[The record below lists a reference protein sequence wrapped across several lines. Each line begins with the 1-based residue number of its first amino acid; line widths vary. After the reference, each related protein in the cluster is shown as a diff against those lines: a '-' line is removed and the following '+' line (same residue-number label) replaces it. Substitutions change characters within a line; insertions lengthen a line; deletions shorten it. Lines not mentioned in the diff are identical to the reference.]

1 MADRPRAAWPSRL
14 SSPDDQRNSARRLIS
29 LKPIKYPPPPNKIS
43 FPFNQRYLM
52 WFWNALYKPEHRFQ
66 PNTATTDARF
76 IRGRDGRRL
85 TASREALKAAPLHH
99 A

>member
-1 MADRPRAAWPSRL
+1 
-14 SSPDDQRNSARRLIS
+14 
-29 LKPIKYPPPPNKIS
+29 
-43 FPFNQRYLM
+43 M

-76 IRGRDGRRL
+76 IRGRDCRRL